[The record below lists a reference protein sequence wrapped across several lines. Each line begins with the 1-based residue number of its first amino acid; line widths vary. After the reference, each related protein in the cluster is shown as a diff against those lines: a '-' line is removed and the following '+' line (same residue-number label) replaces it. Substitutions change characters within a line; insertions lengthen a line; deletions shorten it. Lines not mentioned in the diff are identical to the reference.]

1 VRLYPG
7 LGWKDTAAHDKNRTD
22 GRNKSLFTRLN
33 HIRGLR
39 FYREWLVKT
48 KVEAI
53 HKQKRLCIIHI
64 LIWIIRDNT
73 IILGIN

>member
-7 LGWKDTAAHDKNRTD
+7 LGWKDTAAHDENRTD

-53 HKQKRLCIIHI
+53 QIISK
-64 LIWIIRDNT
+64 N
-73 IILGIN
+73 GIVETHDYV